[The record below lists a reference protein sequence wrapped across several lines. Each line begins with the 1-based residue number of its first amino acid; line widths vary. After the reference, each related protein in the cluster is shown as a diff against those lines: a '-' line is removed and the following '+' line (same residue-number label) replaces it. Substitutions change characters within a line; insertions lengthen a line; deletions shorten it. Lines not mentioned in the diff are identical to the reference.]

1 MNKKLNNIG
10 LCAKAKGIV
19 LGEQLVLEGIRKGRI
34 FLVFLASDAGKVA
47 QKCIT
52 DKAKYYNVPVDSSFT
67 SLELSSAI
75 GKENRKVIG
84 ITNKGFANIL
94 QK

>member
-1 MNKKLNNIG
+1 MNKILNNIG
-10 LCAKAKGIV
+10 LCAKAKGII
-19 LGEQLVLEGIRKGRI
+19 LGEELVLEGIRKGKVC
-34 FLVFLASDAGKVA
+34 LVFLASDAGKVV

-52 DKAKYYNVPVDSSFT
+52 DKCAYYNVGVNSDFT
-67 SLELSSAI
+67 TLELSDAI

-84 ITNKGFANIL
+84 ITNRGFLKIL

>member
-1 MNKKLNNIG
+1 MNKKLNDIG
-10 LCAKAKGIV
+10 LCARARGII
-19 LGEQLVLEGIRKGRI
+19 LGEELVLEAVRKGKVYLI
-34 FLVFLASDAGKVA
+34 FLANDAGQVA

-52 DKAKYYNVPVDSSFT
+52 DKAKYYNVPVDNSFST
-67 SLELSSAI
+67 IELSNAI

-84 ITNKGFANIL
+84 ITNKGFAKIL